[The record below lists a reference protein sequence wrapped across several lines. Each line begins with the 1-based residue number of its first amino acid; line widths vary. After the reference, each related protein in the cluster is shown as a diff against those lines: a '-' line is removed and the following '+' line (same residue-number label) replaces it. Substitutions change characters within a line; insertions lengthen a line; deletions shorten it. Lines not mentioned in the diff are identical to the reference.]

1 MLCHAACLIRVS
13 GGIKRPRCWTDPFE
27 EDNALWPGGGGW
39 SILTIVSSSPISEV
53 HAGFPSCASSPLWRS
68 MLSSLFRF
76 MDLQF
81 GILVISGLEG
91 ITTISSPE
99 ISTGY
104 LSTILDVTASF
115 TPIRNQL
122 FIRRIGYC
130 RLCSAVNFRK
140 GLRD

>member
-1 MLCHAACLIRVS
+1 MRLASSGSPEALSGRGVGLIHLRKTMPY
-13 GGIKRPRCWTDPFE
+13 GW
-27 EDNALWPGGGGW
+27 GGGW

-91 ITTISSPE
+91 ITTIRHQRYRRDTYPRFWMLPRPLPQSG
-99 ISTGY
+99 ISYSFEELATVVFAA
-104 LSTILDVTASF
+104 LSISGKDCETNAL
-115 TPIRNQL
+115 
-122 FIRRIGYC
+122 
-130 RLCSAVNFRK
+130 
-140 GLRD
+140 

>member
-1 MLCHAACLIRVS
+1 MPY
-13 GGIKRPRCWTDPFE
+13 GW
-27 EDNALWPGGGGW
+27 GGGGW

-91 ITTISSPE
+91 ITTIRHQRYRRDTYPRFWMLPRPLPQSG
-99 ISTGY
+99 ISYSFEELATVVFAA
-104 LSTILDVTASF
+104 LSISGKDCETNAL
-115 TPIRNQL
+115 
-122 FIRRIGYC
+122 
-130 RLCSAVNFRK
+130 
-140 GLRD
+140 